1 MLYILKQIVGFFFC
15 NAKYLVKHIDKRD
28 KGQMGKMVG
37 RLYNTRPNLSIVYLF
52 FHFYQSKCPS
62 ICISAWHF
70 FTYMIY
76 YCC

>member
-1 MLYILKQIVGFFFC
+1 MTHSFKTRNNYNQL
-15 NAKYLVKHIDKRD
+15 
-28 KGQMGKMVG
+28 QMGKMVG
-37 RLYNTRPNLSIVYLF
+37 RLYNTRSNLSIVYLF

-62 ICISAWHF
+62 ICISTWHF